1 MTTDTDNLAIKH
13 FTKTPAH
20 KNEYLLINKNE
31 AAVIDVAEAYDDI
44 SGLIRESGL
53 RLKYVLITHA
63 TKAHIQALTRLK
75 NTFGGTLCLHEH
87 ELDLVKKFDS
97 ALVPDRLVKDNA
109 ILNLGNAKI
118 KIFHTPGHTRGSL
131 SFYVEEAGALFSG
144 ATLLKGGYG
153 QIWGPGSMS
162 LMVFSLKRLSY
173 NIPALTTV
181 FSGSGELTTMG
192 KEPWI
197 QCLRSA

>member
-1 MTTDTDNLAIKH
+1 MTPDTDSLAIEH
-13 FTKTPAH
+13 FTNMPAH

-31 AAVIDVAEAYDDI
+31 AAVIDVADAYEDI
-44 SGLIRESGL
+44 SGAIRESGL
-53 RLKYVLITHA
+53 RLKYILITHA
-63 TKAHIQALTRLK
+63 TKAHIQGLHQLK
-75 NTFGGTLCLHEH
+75 KTFGGTFCLHEH
-87 ELDLVKKFDS
+87 ELDLVKEFDS
-97 ALVPDRLVKDNA
+97 GLVPDRFVKDNA
-109 ILNLGNAKI
+109 ILTLGNTKI
-118 KIFHTPGHTRGSL
+118 KIFHTPGHTKGSL
-131 SFYVEEAGALFSG
+131 SYYVEEAAALFSG

-192 KEPWI
+192 KESWI

>member
-1 MTTDTDNLAIKH
+1 MATDTDNLKIEH
-13 FTKTPAH
+13 FTKTSAH
-20 KNEYLLINKNE
+20 KNEYLLINQNE
-31 AAVIDVAEAYDDI
+31 AAVIDVAEAFEDV
-44 SGLIRESGL
+44 SGAIKESGL
-53 RLKYVLITHA
+53 RLKYILITHA
-63 TKAHIQALTRLK
+63 TKAHIQALDQLK
-75 NTFGGTLCLHEH
+75 KTFGGTFCLHEH
-87 ELDLVKKFDS
+87 EFDLVKEFDS
-97 ALVPDRLVKDNA
+97 ALVPDRFVKDNTV
-109 ILNLGNAKI
+109 LTLGDTKI
-118 KIFHTPGHTRGSL
+118 RIFHTPGHTKGSL
-131 SFYVEEAGALFSG
+131 SFYVEESDALFSG

-192 KEPWI
+192 KESWI